1 MAGHWSSQLFY
12 DGHQNFA
19 QELAVIVDQEATA
32 VSPSDRLMNIIT
44 IGLQHEHEYET
55 EPQTSA
61 PEPAMYET
69 AYFSMDGSLVATGS
83 VDASI
88 KYILSSGL
96 DSIVKLWELSSGRCL
111 IGYTGA
117 GSVGRQEHSA
127 TPCSTTPKTLSCSRT
142 RPPPPSVPG
151 TLATPRG
158 RTCRPSVTMAL
169 CDTWSTHPARRPSSP
184 AQMTTGQGSG
194 TAGMSTETLQQDFA
208 QFLFYNNTVGCFSLY
223 APCN

>member
-117 GSVGRQEHSA
+117 GSVGHNGPVRHMVHS
-127 TPCSTTPKTLSCSRT
+127 PCSPAFITCS
-142 RPPPPSVPG
+142 
-151 TLATPRG
+151 
-158 RTCRPSVTMAL
+158 
-169 CDTWSTHPARRPSSP
+169 DDYWARFWYRR
-184 AQMTTGQGSG
+184 
-194 TAGMSTETLQQDFA
+194 
-208 QFLFYNNTVGCFSLY
+208 NVH
-223 APCN
+223 